1 MAQDLRLRRLR
12 RDEQASNEGNGGI
25 VRGLGERESL
35 TQREESLAQREDSL
49 AQREVS
55 PTRREGV
62 LDVIT
67 SGSNERLRIVEIK
80 GHQLLRSSTEGR

>member
-1 MAQDLRLRRLR
+1 MAQDLRLERLR

-35 TQREESLAQREDSL
+35 TQREESLTQSE
-49 AQREVS
+49 ES

-80 GHQLLRSSTEGR
+80 GHQLLRSSTENR

>member
-35 TQREESLAQREDSL
+35 TQREESLTQSE
-49 AQREVS
+49 ES

-62 LDVIT
+62 LDVI
-67 SGSNERLRIVEIK
+67 SVAARSVFVLQEIK
-80 GHQLLRSSTEGR
+80 GH